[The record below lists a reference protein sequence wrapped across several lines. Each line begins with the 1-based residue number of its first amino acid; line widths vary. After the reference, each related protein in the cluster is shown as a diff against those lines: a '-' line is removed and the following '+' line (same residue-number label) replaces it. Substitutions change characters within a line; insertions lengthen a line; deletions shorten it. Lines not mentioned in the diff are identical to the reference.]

1 MKIFNRKVSVDKLI
15 HPSGLQILVNL
26 IALALVLVLTFTWFG
41 FSEAIINPQTTPNI
55 TVYEPGNLNEPV
67 SGIAAAYPYYQG
79 QVVKLDL
86 DINPVLAAHLLLP
99 SVVEAVYGD
108 FSAVGGPNQF
118 PLSSTQEGLYN
129 LEYQLTNLTQTGN
142 FRLSFQGVISGGGDI
157 DLGNFEIYANKVAPT
172 TLTGPEGTLG
182 LKVLPD
188 FSAITNFTA
197 VPGVV
202 FEVYERGKISLLAPV
217 NFLTGGFM
225 DTLDNLNSGLLL
237 HAPNRAGLNSQLLS
251 GLNVPAMVELYGV
264 KLVEGIAKPGIIQLD
279 DDGSLVPPGSSA
291 YHLNSASVTYNQTA
305 GTVNFVING
314 FSSYAIDPGLQVT
327 TESHLIETKG
337 VTIEGYVEDLSS
349 QVAVYVYQETNLAGN
364 ADIDPVTG
372 HFSFEVS
379 DLVDGINPIWVKA
392 NNGGVTT
399 TWDAKPKSTA
409 IDPLQILVDTNG
421 IIEEGL
427 STKDTDIVVEAP
439 LSFGVTRG
447 RINSFNQNMVEFYGH
462 APAEYRVT
470 VYHQSQPLAT
480 SKSYLF
486 TREVYEMPPINL
498 SVLPEGINDFEFKA
512 FDTKGYES
520 DPINFSINKD
530 TRPPTDQPLILDP
543 ENNFTT
549 ADAQPTFSGTLPA
562 NTTDDVADV
571 RIYSGS
577 TLISVGAV
585 YLDEKTWF
593 VRPAL
598 PLIPG
603 SYEFYLVLTDQAG
616 NESSA
621 TPLPAINI
629 LQPKVRTP
637 EDY

>member
-1 MKIFNRKVSVDKLI
+1 MMKIFNPKVSVYKLI
-15 HPSGLQILVNL
+15 HPSGLQF
-26 IALALVLVLTFTWFG
+26 LATCIVLVLTFTWFG
-41 FSEAIINPQTTPNI
+41 FSEAIINSPTTPNI

-79 QVVKLDL
+79 QILKLDL
-86 DINPVLAAHLLLP
+86 DINPVLADSLLLP
-99 SVVEAVYGD
+99 SVVESVYGD
-108 FSAVGGPNQF
+108 LSAVGGPNQF
-118 PLSSTQEGLYN
+118 PLSSKREGLYN
-129 LEYQLTNLTQTGN
+129 LEYPLTNLTQTGN
-142 FRLSFQGVISGGGDI
+142 FRISFQGVLSGGGVI
-157 DLGNFEIYANKVAPT
+157 NLGNFEVYANKLTPT
-172 TLTGPEGTLG
+172 TLIGPEGTQG

-188 FSAITNFTA
+188 FSTITNFTA
-197 VPGVV
+197 VSGVV
-202 FEVYERGKISLLAPV
+202 FEVPERGKISLLAPV

-225 DTLDNLNSGLLL
+225 DNLDNLNSGLLL
-237 HAPNRAGLNSQLLS
+237 HTPNRAGLNSQLLP

-264 KLVEGIAKPGIIQLD
+264 RLIEGITKPGIIQLD
-279 DDGSLVPPGSSA
+279 DGGTPIPPGSPG
-291 YHLNSASVTYNQTA
+291 YHLNSDSVTYNQAT
-305 GTVNFVING
+305 GTVNFAVYG
-314 FSSYAIDPGLQVT
+314 FSSYAIDPGLHVT
-327 TESHLIETKG
+327 AESHLIETNR

-349 QVAVYVYQETNLAGN
+349 QVSVYVYHETNLAGN
-364 ADIDPVTG
+364 PAIDPVTG

-409 IDPLQILVDTNG
+409 IEPLQILVDTNG

-427 STKDTDIVVEAP
+427 STKDTDIVVEVP
-439 LSFGVTRG
+439 VSFGVTRG
-447 RINSFNQNMVEFYGH
+447 RISSFNQNMVGFYGH

-480 SKSYLF
+480 SKSNAF

-498 SVLPEGINDFEFKA
+498 SGLPEGINNFTIKA

-520 DPINFSINKD
+520 APINFSINKD
-530 TRPPTDQPLILDP
+530 TRPPTDQLLILDP

-585 YLDEKTWF
+585 DLDKKTWF
-593 VRPAL
+593 ARPAL
-598 PLIPG
+598 PLILG

-621 TPLPAINI
+621 TPLPTINI

-637 EDY
+637 EDN